1 MQLLPTIRRNIV
13 TKIIIYR
20 LTNIFINQKIIMK
33 QSKLLILFTII
44 SVTLTAQDNPLSPKQ
59 SNDGWKTENELISN
73 PIIKKMDSLISSNSF
88 KSISSVVI
96 AHNGKIVF
104 ENYYN
109 DNNSDTKHNTRSAT
123 KTITGTL
130 IGTLIKEGSIK
141 SVNENA
147 SKFSKVKNLQN
158 SDNRKD
164 KITIEDLLTMS
175 SILECDDWNQN
186 SRGQEE
192 RMYIIEDWVKF
203 YWDLP
208 IKGFPE
214 WATKPKD
221 SKYGR
226 SFSYCTAGVVVLGD
240 IINNV
245 SGSLEKYADK
255 ALFAKLGITDYH
267 WQITPTGLPMTGG
280 GLGLKSRD
288 LLKIGQLYLNN
299 GKWNNEQIISE
310 EFVKNSTEPHAE
322 VGMFDYEYG
331 YLWWLSEFGKDQ
343 KEKAYFMSG
352 TGGNKIAVFPGLDLV
367 VVLTSTY
374 FNGGMESHNQ
384 TTKLLDE
391 YIVPEIKKLKK

>member
-1 MQLLPTIRRNIV
+1 MYKSSIFLLLLTISLNLKAQNKPFEPIQNQDGWNIDNQLLGNLTI
-13 TKIIIYR
+13 
-20 LTNIFINQKIIMK
+20 
-33 QSKLLILFTII
+33 
-44 SVTLTAQDNPLSPKQ
+44 
-59 SNDGWKTENELISN
+59 E
-73 PIIKKMDSLISSNSF
+73 KMDSLIVSKEF
-88 KSISSVVI
+88 KEISSVVI
-96 AHNGKIVF
+96 AHNGKVIF

-109 DNNSDTKHNTRSAT
+109 GNTSDTKHNTRSCT

-130 IGTLIKEGSIK
+130 IGSLIQDGSIK
-141 SVNENA
+141 SVNESA
-147 SKFSKVKNLQN
+147 SKFSKVKNIQN

-175 SILECDDWNQN
+175 SMLECNDWEQD
-186 SRGQEE
+186 SRGKED
-192 RMYIIEDWVKF
+192 RMYLIEDWVKF

-214 WATKPKD
+214 WVTKPKD

-226 SFSYCTAGVVVLGD
+226 SFSYCTAGIVVLGD
-240 IINNV
+240 VINNI

-255 ALFAKLGITDYH
+255 ALFSKLGITDYH
-267 WQITPTGLPMTGG
+267 WQMTPTGIPMTGG

-299 GKWNNEQIISE
+299 GQWNNERIISA
-310 EFVKNSTEPHAE
+310 EFVNESTKPKAE

-331 YLWWLSEFGKDQ
+331 YLWWLSEFGTES

-352 TGGNKIAVFPGLDLV
+352 TGGSKIVVLPKLDLV

-374 FNGGMESHNQ
+374 YNGGIESHNQ

-391 YIVPEIKKLKK
+391 YIVPEIRKLKK

>member
-1 MQLLPTIRRNIV
+1 MKKINLLGLIA
-13 TKIIIYR
+13 
-20 LTNIFINQKIIMK
+20 FISFNLNAQNNP
-33 QSKLLILFTII
+33 FTPIE
-44 SVTLTAQDNPLSPKQ
+44 N
-59 SNDGWKTENELISN
+59 NDGWKTENQLKNNTKIQ
-73 PIIKKMDSLISSNSF
+73 KMDSLITKGHF
-88 KSISSVVI
+88 KEISSVVI
-96 AHNGKIVF
+96 AHNGKVIF

-130 IGTLIKEGSIK
+130 IGSLIKDGSLK
-141 SVNENA
+141 SVNEKA
-147 SKFSKVKNLQN
+147 SKYSKVKDLQN
-158 SDNRKD
+158 SDSRKD
-164 KITIEDLLTMS
+164 EITIEDLLTMS
-175 SILECDDWNQN
+175 SILECDDWDQN

-192 RMYIIEDWVKF
+192 KMYIIEDWVKF

-214 WATKPKD
+214 WKTKPKD
-221 SKYGR
+221 TKYGR

-240 IINNV
+240 IINSV
-245 SGSLEKYADK
+245 SGSLENYADK
-255 ALFAKLGITDYH
+255 ALFSKLGITDYH

-288 LLKIGQLYLNN
+288 FLKLGQLYLNS
-299 GKWNNEQIISE
+299 GKWNNEQIISTD
-310 EFVKNSTEPHAE
+310 FIKQSTTAHSE

-331 YLWWLSEFGKDQ
+331 YLWWLSEFGKEN

-352 TGGNKIAVFPGLDLV
+352 TGGNKIAVFPDLDLV

-391 YIVPEIKKLKK
+391 YIVPEIQKLKK

>member
-1 MQLLPTIRRNIV
+1 
-13 TKIIIYR
+13 
-20 LTNIFINQKIIMK
+20 MK
-33 QSKLLILFTII
+33 QSKLLILIAII
-44 SVTLTAQDNPLSPKQ
+44 SFNLNAQNNPFSPVQ
-59 SNDGWKTENELISN
+59 ADDGWKTEYLLKNN
-73 PIIKKMDSLISSNSF
+73 PTIKKMDSLIMADEF
-88 KSISSVVI
+88 KNISSVVI
-96 AHNGKIVF
+96 AYKGKVIF

-109 DNNSDTKHNTRSAT
+109 NNNSDTKHNTRSAT

-130 IGTLIKEGSIK
+130 IGSLIQNGLIK
-141 SVNENA
+141 SVNEKA
-147 SKFSKVKNLQN
+147 LQFSKVRNLQN
-158 SDNRKD
+158 PDDRKN

-175 SILECDDWNQN
+175 SILECNDWNQY

-214 WATKPKD
+214 WETKPKD

-240 IINNV
+240 IINNIT
-245 SGSLEKYADK
+245 GSLENYADS
-255 ALFAKLGITDYH
+255 ALFSKLGITDYH
-267 WQITPTGLPMTGG
+267 WQVTPTGLPMTGG

-288 LLKIGQLYLNN
+288 LLKIGQLYLNK
-299 GKWNNEQIISE
+299 GRWNNEQIISKE
-310 EFVKNSTEPHAE
+310 YVVNSTEPHAE
-322 VGMFDYEYG
+322 VGMFNYNYG
-331 YLWWLSEFGKDQ
+331 YLWWLSEFGKEK

-352 TGGNKIAVFPGLDLV
+352 TGGNKIAVFPELDLV

-384 TTKLLDE
+384 TAKLLDE
-391 YIVPEIKKLKK
+391 YIVSEIAKL

>member
-1 MQLLPTIRRNIV
+1 MYKSTITILLLTIG
-13 TKIIIYR
+13 
-20 LTNIFINQKIIMK
+20 LTSNAQNRPFQPVQK
-33 QSKLLILFTII
+33 Q
-44 SVTLTAQDNPLSPKQ
+44 
-59 SNDGWKTENELISN
+59 DGWKTENQLLGNETIQ
-73 PIIKKMDSLISSNSF
+73 KMDSLVSSNEF
-88 KSISSVVI
+88 KQITSIVI
-96 AHNGKIVF
+96 AHNGKVIF

-109 DNNSDTKHNTRSAT
+109 ESNSDTKQNTRSAT

-130 IGTLIKEGSIK
+130 IGTLLQEGSLK
-141 SVNENA
+141 SVNEVA
-147 SKFSKVKNLQN
+147 SKFSKVKDLQN
-158 SDNRKD
+158 QDKRKD

-175 SILECDDWNQN
+175 SILECDDWNEN

-214 WATKPKD
+214 WIKKPKD
-221 SKYGR
+221 TKYGR

-240 IINNV
+240 VINNV
-245 SGSLEKYADK
+245 TGSLEKYADK
-255 ALFAKLGITDYH
+255 ALFSKLGIKDYH
-267 WQITPTGLPMTGG
+267 WQMTPTGIPMTGG

-288 LLKIGQLYLNN
+288 LLKIGQLYLNK

-310 EFVKNSTEPHAE
+310 EFVLTSTKPHAE

-331 YLWWLSEFGKDQ
+331 YLWWLSEFGKEE
-343 KEKAYFMSG
+343 KEKAYFMTG
-352 TGGNKIAVFPGLDLV
+352 TGGNKVAIFPELDLV
-367 VVLTSTY
+367 VVLTSTF

-384 TTKLLDE
+384 TAKLLDK

>member
-1 MQLLPTIRRNIV
+1 
-13 TKIIIYR
+13 
-20 LTNIFINQKIIMK
+20 MK

-44 SVTLTAQDNPLSPKQ
+44 SFTLTAQNSPFNPKQ
-59 SNDGWKTENELISN
+59 SDDGWKTENKLLGNRTIE
-73 PIIKKMDSLISSNSF
+73 KMDSLVSSNEFKQISS
-88 KSISSVVI
+88 IVI
-96 AHNGKIVF
+96 AHNGKVIF

-130 IGTLIKEGSIK
+130 IGTLIQEDLIK
-141 SVNENA
+141 SVNEKA
-147 SKFSKVKNLQN
+147 SEFSKVENLQN
-158 SDNRKD
+158 PDNRKD
-164 KITIEDLLTMS
+164 EITIEDLLTMS
-175 SILECDDWNQN
+175 SILECDDWDQN

-192 RMYIIEDWVKF
+192 KMYIIEDWVKF

-214 WATKPKD
+214 WKTKPKD

-226 SFSYCTAGVVVLGD
+226 SYSYCTAGVVVLGD
-240 IINNV
+240 IIDNV
-245 SGSLEKYADK
+245 SGSLEKYAEK
-255 ALFAKLGITDYH
+255 SLFYKLGIKDYH

-310 EFVKNSTEPHAE
+310 EFVKKSTKPHAE

-331 YLWWLSEFGKDQ
+331 YLWWLSEFGQDQ

-352 TGGNKIAVFPGLDLV
+352 TGGNKIAVFPKLDMV

>member
-1 MQLLPTIRRNIV
+1 MLFIGLTI
-13 TKIIIYR
+13 
-20 LTNIFINQKIIMK
+20 
-33 QSKLLILFTII
+33 S
-44 SVTLTAQDNPLSPKQ
+44 LTAQNSPFQ
-59 SNDGWKTENELISN
+59 PIENQDGWQIENQLVGNHTIE
-73 PIIKKMDSLISSNSF
+73 KMDSLVSSNAFKQISS
-88 KSISSVVI
+88 IVI
-96 AHNGKIVF
+96 AHNGKLIF

-109 DNNSDTKHNTRSAT
+109 DSNSSTKHNTRSAT

-130 IGTLIKEGSIK
+130 IGTLIQQGKLN
-141 SVNENA
+141 SVKENA
-147 SKFSKVKNLQN
+147 SKFSKVKNIQN
-158 SDNRKD
+158 PDVRKNQ
-164 KITIEDLLTMS
+164 ITIEDLLTMS
-175 SILECDDWNQN
+175 SVLECNDWDDY
-186 SRGQEE
+186 SRGKED

-214 WATKPKD
+214 WESKPKD

-240 IINNV
+240 VINNI

-255 ALFAKLGITDYH
+255 ALFSKLGITDYH

-280 GLGLKSRD
+280 GLGLRSRD

-310 EFVKNSTEPHAE
+310 AFVKESTKPQAA

-331 YLWWLSEFGKDQ
+331 YLWWLSEFGKDN
-343 KEKAYFMSG
+343 KHKAYFMSG
-352 TGGNKIAVFPGLDLV
+352 TGGSKIAVFPDLDLV

-374 FNGGMESHNQ
+374 FKGGMESHNQ
-384 TTKLLDE
+384 TTKLLSDF
-391 YIVPEIKKLKK
+391 IIPEIEKLQK